1 MSKNFTIKNYPS
13 VRAVS
18 HQMVL
23 RAPSGL
29 SAKVL
34 WEPAGYTNYNTMM
47 SELSAQDKH
56 KLGADMLLPLMD
68 VCDSDAPAELIATER
83 GGVFVKL
90 PQVAAHTTSMTIQL
104 AHTVK
109 ECSEAA
115 AIAAVH
121 LIDGKVTRAE
131 FESFK
136 KENREAIAALLAL
149 EHMMEQT
156 SEEGHE

>member
-1 MSKNFTIKNYPS
+1 MNKNFTVKQYPS
-13 VRAVS
+13 VRAVT
-18 HQMVL
+18 HQMVKS
-23 RAPSGL
+23 APSGL

-34 WEPAGYTNYNTMM
+34 WEPAGYTNYQTMM
-47 SELSAQDKH
+47 SELSGQDKH

-68 VCDSDAPAELIATER
+68 VCESDAPVELLATER

-90 PQVAAHTTSMTIQL
+90 PPVQAHTTSMTLQL

-115 AIAAVH
+115 AHAAVH
-121 LIDGKVTRAE
+121 IIDGKVTREE
-131 FESFK
+131 FASFK

-149 EHMMEQT
+149 EHLMEQS
-156 SEEGHE
+156 SEEDI

>member
-1 MSKNFTIKNYPS
+1 MSRNFIVKQYPS
-13 VRAVS
+13 VRAVA

-34 WEPAGYTNYNTMM
+34 WELVGYTNYNTMM

-68 VCDSDAPAELIATER
+68 VCDSNAPVEFLAEER

-90 PQVAAHTTSMTIQL
+90 SPVQTPTKSMTIQL
-104 AHTVK
+104 ASTVK
-109 ECSEAA
+109 ECGEAA
-115 AIAAVH
+115 ASGAAH
-121 LIDGKVTRAE
+121 IISGKVTKAQ
-131 FESFK
+131 FAAFK

-149 EHMMEQT
+149 EFMMEQA
-156 SEEGHE
+156 SEEGE